1 MPEFVEIRKMSNIDL
16 DELRNMAG
24 RLKLSNPKIHH
35 ILTNPTSVE
44 PGFYERATGALLRH
58 LRENEPLI
66 ERDPIGQNIARAM
79 WDLAMLLDPRYVL
92 DHAHLIW
99 RAPKE
104 Q

>member
-1 MPEFVEIRKMSNIDL
+1 MAEFVEIRKRSNIDL
-16 DELRNMAG
+16 DELKNMAD
-24 RLKLSNPKIHH
+24 RLELSSPKIYH

-44 PGFYERATGALLRH
+44 PDFYERATTALLRH

-66 ERDPIGQNIARAM
+66 ERDPIGRNVAHAM

-92 DHAHLIW
+92 DHADLIW